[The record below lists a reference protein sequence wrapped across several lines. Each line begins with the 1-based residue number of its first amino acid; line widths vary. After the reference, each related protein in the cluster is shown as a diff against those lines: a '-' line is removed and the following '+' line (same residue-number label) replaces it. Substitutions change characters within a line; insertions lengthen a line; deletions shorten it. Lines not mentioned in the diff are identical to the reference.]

1 MIGWLIG
8 LLLVGLIAGAAA
20 RGLVPG
26 KQKIT
31 VGATI
36 MIGLAGSFV
45 GGFLGSLFGS
55 GSIFRLHRAGII
67 GSIVGAVIVLL
78 VYQAMEKQRESG

>member
-26 KQKIT
+26 KQKIGI
-31 VGATI
+31 GATI
-36 MIGLAGSFV
+36 GIGLAGSFV

-55 GSIFRLHRAGII
+55 GSVFRLHRSGLI
-67 GSIVGAVIVLL
+67 GSIIGAVIVLL
-78 VYQAMEKQRESG
+78 LYQAMERSEQKR

>member
-8 LLLVGLIAGAAA
+8 LLFVGLISGAAA

-26 KQKIT
+26 RQKIT

-45 GGFLGSLFGS
+45 GGFLASLFGS
-55 GSIFRLHRAGII
+55 GSIFRLRRTGLI
-67 GSIVGAVIVLL
+67 GSVIGAVVVLL
-78 VYQAMEKQRESG
+78 LYQAMEKRQGSS

>member
-8 LLLVGLIAGAAA
+8 FLLVGLVAGAAA
-20 RGLVPG
+20 RALVPG
-26 KQKIT
+26 KQKVSI
-31 VGATI
+31 AQTI
-36 MIGLAGSFV
+36 GIGLAGSFV

-55 GSIFRLHRAGII
+55 GSIFRLHRAGLI

-78 VYQAMEKQRESG
+78 VYQAMDRQQAS